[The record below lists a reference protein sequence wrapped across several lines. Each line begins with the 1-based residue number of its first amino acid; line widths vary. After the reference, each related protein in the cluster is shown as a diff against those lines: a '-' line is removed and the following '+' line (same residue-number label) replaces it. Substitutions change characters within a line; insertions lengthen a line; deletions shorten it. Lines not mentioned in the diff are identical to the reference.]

1 MGASPGKQ
9 GAPAPT
15 TIVGSSVGAGRA
27 ACWAAVLPKCL
38 GCCCKSFF
46 SLSLLRLRARQSL
59 PLPCGGCSAPVC
71 QCSWAREDW
80 SSSFVRCSRTSRCR
94 RSPILLWSRSSAGRD
109 AICELTYSSS
119 SNSGELAEFC
129 RGGLPPTPLARQTSG
144 CPCLCIARL
153 VAPGRLAAGRGL
165 GWLLGRR
172 AWCLLGPS
180 SHARHRSSAS
190 SDTHQIAAMA
200 EVYNCCTGRYRTR
213 TRS

>member
-9 GAPAPT
+9 EAPAAAPT

-27 ACWAAVLPKCL
+27 ACVAAGKCL

-59 PLPCGGCSAPVC
+59 PLPRGGCSAPVC

-94 RSPILLWSRSSAGRD
+94 RSPMLLWSRSSAGRD

-153 VAPGRLAAGRGL
+153 VARGPAGWQLAVGS
-165 GWLLGRR
+165 GWLGGF
-172 AWCLLGPS
+172 GP
-180 SHARHRSSAS
+180 RSQYWPSAANES
-190 SDTHQIAAMA
+190 QR
-200 EVYNCCTGRYRTR
+200 VR
-213 TRS
+213 